1 MLKSMTGFGLAS
13 SEYNQKKINVEI
25 RSLNSKFL
33 ELNIKLPRTYSDK
46 ESIIRNDCVKFIERG
61 KANISIGFEQN
72 AIEDQRQIN
81 KELFHSYYKQLKS
94 LADELSVNNTDI
106 FRSVISIPE
115 VFITQEQNNNEEEWK
130 IIHNTFLQAVE
141 NFNQFRIDE
150 GNTLSIDLV
159 KRIQS
164 ILNGITEVEK
174 YEGNRVPQIKE
185 KLNQLLADQVGVEN
199 VDHNRLEQELIY
211 YIEKFD
217 ITEEKI
223 RLSSHCNYFLDVM
236 KEKEA
241 NGKKLGFISQ
251 EIGRE
256 INTMGSKANDANIQK
271 IVVGM
276 KDELEKIKE
285 QLLNII

>member
-1 MLKSMTGFGLAS
+1 MTGFGLAS

-33 ELNIKLPRTYSDK
+33 ELNIKLPKTYSDK

-61 KANISIGFEQN
+61 KANVSIGFEQN

-81 KELFHSYYKQLKS
+81 KELFHSYYNQLKS

-115 VFITQEQNNNEEEWK
+115 VFNTQEQNTNDEEWK
-130 IIHNTFLQAVE
+130 IIHHTFLQAIE

-150 GNTLSIDLV
+150 GNTLAIDLV
-159 KRIQS
+159 KRIES
-164 ILNGITEVEK
+164 ILNGISEVEK
-174 YEGNRVPQIKE
+174 FEGNRVPQIKE

-199 VDHNRLEQELIY
+199 VDQNRLEQELIY